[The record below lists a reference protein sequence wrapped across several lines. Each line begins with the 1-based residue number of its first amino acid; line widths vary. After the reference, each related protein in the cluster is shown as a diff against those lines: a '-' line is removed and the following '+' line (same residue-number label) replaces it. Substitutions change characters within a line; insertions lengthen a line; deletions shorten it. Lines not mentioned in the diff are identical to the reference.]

1 MSIQWAS
8 KSDCIKMRNSLPES
22 LIIVAYGNK
31 FRMQNTSRLWVQ
43 VSVEVLMCLCL
54 FFMFFNIIFF
64 CCWSLSQSP
73 LQLWGLRHRGAFG
86 SHDCLLQGV
95 KHKIQ
100 YCCFIY
106 LDFVFLLCWYKYRY
120 TYCCHRWIMK
130 IPCKCQNCLAFFSSL
145 KQKRVG
151 IILKRVNSKENFFR
165 PIAMWN
171 ANHI

>member
-106 LDFVFLLCWYKYRY
+106 LVFVFLLCWYKYRY
-120 TYCCHRWIMK
+120 VHVLLPPLNNENPVQVSKLFSI
-130 IPCKCQNCLAFFSSL
+130 FFLLSNKSESGL
-145 KQKRVG
+145 FWKGLIRKRTFLG
-151 IILKRVNSKENFFR
+151 
-165 PIAMWN
+165 P
-171 ANHI
+171 

>member
-1 MSIQWAS
+1 
-8 KSDCIKMRNSLPES
+8 MRNSLPES

-54 FFMFFNIIFF
+54 FFMFFNFILFF
-64 CCWSLSQSP
+64 CCWSHSQSP
-73 LQLWGLRHRGAFG
+73 LQLWGLRHRDAFG

-106 LDFVFLLCWYKYRY
+106 FGFFFHLLCGNKCRY
-120 TYCCHRWIMK
+120 TYCRTFTVWIMK
-130 IPCKCQNCLAFFSSL
+130 IPCKVSNFSNVFFPLS
-145 KQKRVG
+145 Q
-151 IILKRVNSKENFFR
+151 LKRDIRDYFEKG
-165 PIAMWN
+165 
-171 ANHI
+171 

>member
-1 MSIQWAS
+1 MEINFVCKIRLGFGYKYQLKCW
-8 KSDCIKMRNSLPES
+8 CVCVCSLCS
-22 LIIVAYGNK
+22 L
-31 FRMQNTSRLWVQ
+31 T
-43 VSVEVLMCLCL
+43 L
-54 FFMFFNIIFF
+54 FFF

-130 IPCKCQNCLAFFSSL
+130 IPCKCQNCLAFFSLSNKSESGL
-145 KQKRVG
+145 FWKGLIRKRTFLG
-151 IILKRVNSKENFFR
+151 
-165 PIAMWN
+165 P
-171 ANHI
+171 